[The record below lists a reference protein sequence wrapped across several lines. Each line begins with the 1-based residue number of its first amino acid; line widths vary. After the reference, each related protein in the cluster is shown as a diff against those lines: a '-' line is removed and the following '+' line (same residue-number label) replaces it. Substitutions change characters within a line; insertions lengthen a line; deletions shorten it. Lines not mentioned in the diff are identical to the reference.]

1 MNKAQKEVQQTQLN
15 DEKKVIKLLEL
26 VYEQAKKDCEQKIRE
41 LSARTDLENL
51 QSIIYQK
58 EYQQI
63 MVDQIES
70 ILYDLHEGQFTTI
83 ADYLQQSYI
92 NGYRTFYKYTLLRK
106 STCLEMEKKM
116 TAIRNKVEA
125 GNMMNYSEW
134 CSINSYKGW
143 LKYADT
149 FRLNQKYVVPLLP
162 NADDYYIRNIKPNTK
177 KGLNAA

>member
-70 ILYDLHEGQFTTI
+70 ILYDLHEGQFTTM
-83 ADYLQQSYI
+83 
-92 NGYRTFYKYTLLRK
+92 GYNERMK
-106 STCLEMEKKM
+106 
-116 TAIRNKVEA
+116 
-125 GNMMNYSEW
+125 
-134 CSINSYKGW
+134 
-143 LKYADT
+143 LKEENPEL
-149 FRLNQKYVVPLLP
+149 FKQLNVH
-162 NADDYYIRNIKPNTK
+162 
-177 KGLNAA
+177 

>member
-1 MNKAQKEVQQTQLN
+1 MNKAQKEVQQAQLN

-70 ILYDLHEGQFTTI
+70 ILYTLKFRQKRMLILKMKLH
-83 ADYLQQSYI
+83 
-92 NGYRTFYKYTLLRK
+92 RHRLLCVK
-106 STCLEMEKKM
+106 SMK
-116 TAIRNKVEA
+116 
-125 GNMMNYSEW
+125 
-134 CSINSYKGW
+134 
-143 LKYADT
+143 
-149 FRLNQKYVVPLLP
+149 
-162 NADDYYIRNIKPNTK
+162 
-177 KGLNAA
+177 

>member
-92 NGYRTFYKYTLLRK
+92 NGYVGMYYDLHL
-106 STCLEMEKKM
+106 SGIPL
-116 TAIRNKVEA
+116 
-125 GNMMNYSEW
+125 
-134 CSINSYKGW
+134 
-143 LKYADT
+143 
-149 FRLNQKYVVPLLP
+149 VVPINQDQVVKAVCIP
-162 NADDYYIRNIKPNTK
+162 NLVKMLVTLSGQFVLNFQE
-177 KGLNAA
+177 GLQAVQLGMKWH

>member
-1 MNKAQKEVQQTQLN
+1 MNKAQKEVQQAQLN
-15 DEKKVIKLLEL
+15 DEKKVIKLLEK

-63 MVDQIES
+63 MVDQMES

-92 NGYRTFYKYTLLRK
+92 NGYVGMQFWHQVMVTGAVSTVICVLL
-106 STCLEMEKKM
+106 L
-116 TAIRNKVEA
+116 
-125 GNMMNYSEW
+125 SE
-134 CSINSYKGW
+134 CSGW
-143 LKYADT
+143 TGDIIA
-149 FRLNQKYVVPLLP
+149 V
-162 NADDYYIRNIKPNTK
+162 AS
-177 KGLNAA
+177 